1 MFFVSVSSFGSK
13 LRDAGRFSRLIK
25 TKMTKDVGP
34 TRNSSSEFVTED
46 NNLTIDPLR
55 ISTFVYDH
63 CERANGDKVWKQRLR
78 DNLVFDWIRDQ
89 NRQYANIT
97 QESFR
102 DFLLQ
107 NLRDFA
113 ETDLL
118 SQLMN
123 AYSKCM
129 EKMIL
134 SKRQNKNNSGF
145 RRRRRKRE
153 ALRDGVQGD
162 DGKFCDLHPC
172 SSLGDDNELQTGLE
186 DKAAQFNLNDLD

>member
-1 MFFVSVSSFGSK
+1 
-13 LRDAGRFSRLIK
+13 
-25 TKMTKDVGP
+25 MTKDVGP

-55 ISTFVYDH
+55 ISMFVYDH

-78 DNLVFDWIRDQ
+78 DNLVFDWIRDR
-89 NRQYANIT
+89 N
-97 QESFR
+97 
-102 DFLLQ
+102 LLQ

-113 ETDLL
+113 ETDLH

-123 AYSKCM
+123 AYAKCM
-129 EKMIL
+129 EKMIP

-153 ALRDGVQGD
+153 RLRDGVQGD

-172 SSLGDDNELQTGLE
+172 SSLGDDNE
-186 DKAAQFNLNDLD
+186 D